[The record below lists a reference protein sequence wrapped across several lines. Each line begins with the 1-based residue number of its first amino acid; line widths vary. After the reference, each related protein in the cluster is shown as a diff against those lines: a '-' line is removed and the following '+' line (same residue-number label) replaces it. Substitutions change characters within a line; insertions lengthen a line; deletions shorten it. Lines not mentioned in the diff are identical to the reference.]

1 MANDS
6 KKEKAVEIPVRGMT
20 CAACAARIEK
30 SLASLP
36 GVCDATVNFASET
49 ARVRYDPAAV
59 KTRDV
64 IDRLRAI
71 GYDTARPATI
81 RFIKP
86 DAGKPSDNTV
96 IESLPGVIDIDETPD
111 EIIVKYIPDTVD
123 FASLRQAGEQLGY
136 QLAERKP
143 LTDDR
148 IEKDA
153 YLTSRRRFLI
163 AAIFSFP
170 VLVISM
176 SHGRIAALDFPGI
189 DWLQLILTMPVVFYS
204 GREIYA
210 RAFAGFRHRSADMNT
225 LIAIGTGTAFLY
237 SAAVTIFPEAFA
249 GATHDGMRPPVYFE
263 AAGVII
269 ALILL
274 GRMLE
279 DRAKRRT
286 GEAIRKLI
294 ELQPANAIVIRDGRE
309 IEIPSDEVMP
319 GDLIRVKPGMRIPVD
334 GIIEEGMSA
343 IEESALTGESL
354 PVEKRPGDRVFAG
367 TVNTSGAIIFR
378 ATKVGSET
386 TLQQIVRMVR
396 EAQSAKPPIARL
408 ADKISAVFVPIV
420 ISIAVATFVVWF
432 IAAPT
437 ESRFPVALVNFVSVL
452 VIACPCAL
460 GLATPTAIMVGVG
473 VAAELGILI
482 RGGESLETAHR
493 LDTVI
498 LDKTGTITEGRPTLT
513 DIIPLKDFDETTILR
528 IAASAEKNSEH
539 PLAAA
544 ILEAAKARGI
554 TADSAAE
561 FRAIEGLGL
570 SAKVDGNDVLLGN
583 TRLFDERQIDLTGIR
598 EILDKLSE
606 QGKTAFILAIN
617 EQPASIF
624 GVADTLR
631 PEAGDAIRKLKS
643 LGLEVYLLTGDNR
656 RAAEAVARAV
666 GIDHVLAEVL
676 PQDKANEIARLQA
689 EGRVVAMVGDGI
701 NDAPAL
707 ARADVGIAIGTGT
720 DVAIEAA
727 DIALMRSD
735 LRLVSEA
742 VLLSRATLR
751 TIKQN
756 LFWAFFYN
764 VIGIPLAAGVLY
776 PFTGLLLSPVIA
788 SAAMSLSSVS
798 VVTNSL
804 RLRSYKSRLAR
815 KANG

>member
-81 RFIKP
+81 RFIKS
-86 DAGKPSDNTV
+86 DAGKPSDKTV

-249 GATHDGMRPPVYFE
+249 GAMHDGMRPPVYFE

>member
-1 MANDS
+1 MANDA
-6 KKEKAVEIPVRGMT
+6 KKEKAIEIPVRGMT

-30 SLASLP
+30 SLASMP
-36 GVCDATVNFASET
+36 GVCDASVNFASET
-49 ARVRYDPAAV
+49 ARVEFDPAAV

-71 GYDTARPATI
+71 GYDTARPAAI
-81 RFIKP
+81 RFTKP
-86 DAGKPSDNTV
+86 DAGKPSDKTV
-96 IESLPGVIDIDETPD
+96 FESLPGVIDIEETPD
-111 EIIVKYIPDTVD
+111 EIIVKYLPDTVD

-136 QLAERKP
+136 QLAERKKP
-143 LTDDR
+143 DDDR

-153 YLTSRRRFLI
+153 YQASRRRFLI

-176 SHGRIAALDFPGI
+176 SHGKIAALDFPGI
-189 DWLQLILTMPVVFYS
+189 DWLQLILTMPVVLYS

-237 SAAVTIFPEAFA
+237 SAAVTIFPEAFT
-249 GATHDGMRPPVYFE
+249 GAAHNGMRPPVYFE
-263 AAGVII
+263 SASVII

-294 ELQPANAIVIRDGRE
+294 ELQPAIAIVVRDGRE

-334 GIIEEGMSA
+334 GIIEEGVSA

-386 TLQQIVRMVR
+386 ALQQIVRMVR
-396 EAQSAKPPIARL
+396 DAQSSKPPIARL

-437 ESRFPVALVNFVSVL
+437 EIRFTVALVNFVSVL

-493 LDTVI
+493 LDTVV

-513 DIIPLKDFDETTILR
+513 DIITLRDFDEATILR

-539 PLAAA
+539 PLASA
-544 ILEAAKARGI
+544 ILEAAETRGI

-583 TRLFDERQIDLTGIR
+583 TRLFEERQIDLTGIR
-598 EILDKLSE
+598 EILEKLSE

-617 EQPASIF
+617 EQPAAIF

-631 PEAGDAIRKLKS
+631 PEASDAVRRLKS

-656 RAAEAVARAV
+656 RTAESVGRAV
-666 GIDHVLAEVL
+666 GIDRVLAEVL

-720 DVAIEAA
+720 DIAIEAA

-742 VLLSRATLR
+742 ILLSRATLR

-776 PFTGLLLSPVIA
+776 PFTGLLMSPVIA

>member
-1 MANDS
+1 MANDA
-6 KKEKAVEIPVRGMT
+6 KKEKAIEIPVRGMT

-30 SLASLP
+30 SLASMR
-36 GVCDATVNFASET
+36 GVCDASVNFASET
-49 ARVRYDPAAV
+49 ARVQFDPAAV

-71 GYDTARPATI
+71 GYDTARPAAI
-81 RFIKP
+81 RFTKP
-86 DAGKPSDNTV
+86 DAGKPSDKTV
-96 IESLPGVIDIDETPD
+96 FESLPGVIDIEETPD
-111 EIIVKYIPDTVD
+111 EIIVKYLPDTVD

-136 QLAERKP
+136 QLAERKKP
-143 LTDDR
+143 DDDR

-153 YLTSRRRFLI
+153 YQASRRRFLI
-163 AAIFSFP
+163 AAIFSLP

-176 SHGRIAALDFPGI
+176 SHGKIAALDFPGI
-189 DWLQLILTMPVVFYS
+189 DWLQLILTMPVVLYS

-237 SAAVTIFPEAFA
+237 SVAVTIFPDAFA
-249 GATHDGMRPPVYFE
+249 GAAHNGMRPPVYFE
-263 AAGVII
+263 SASVII

-294 ELQPANAIVIRDGRE
+294 ELQPAIAIVVRDGSE

-334 GIIEEGMSA
+334 GIIEEGVSA

-367 TVNTSGAIIFR
+367 TVNTSGGIIFR

-386 TLQQIVRMVR
+386 ALQQIVRMVR
-396 EAQSAKPPIARL
+396 DAQSAKPPIARL

-437 ESRFPVALVNFVSVL
+437 ETRFTVALVNFVSVL

-493 LDTVI
+493 LDTVV

-513 DIIPLKDFDETTILR
+513 DIITLKDFDEATILR

-539 PLAAA
+539 PLASA
-544 ILEAAKARGI
+544 ILEAAETRGI

-583 TRLFDERQIDLTGIR
+583 TRLFEERQIGLTGIR
-598 EILDKLSE
+598 EILEKLSE

-617 EQPASIF
+617 EQPAAIF

-631 PEAGDAIRKLKS
+631 PDARDAVRRLKS
-643 LGLEVYLLTGDNR
+643 LGLGVYLLTGDNR
-656 RAAEAVARAV
+656 RTAESVGRAV
-666 GIDHVLAEVL
+666 GIDRVLAEVL

-720 DVAIEAA
+720 DIAIEAA

-742 VLLSRATLR
+742 ILLSRATLR